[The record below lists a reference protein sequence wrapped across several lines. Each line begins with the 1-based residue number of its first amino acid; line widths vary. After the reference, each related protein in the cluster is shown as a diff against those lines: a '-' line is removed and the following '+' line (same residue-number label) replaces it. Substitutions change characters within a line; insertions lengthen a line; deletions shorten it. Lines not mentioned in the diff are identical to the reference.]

1 MSAPYYPGA
10 RPPFGGELQE
20 ILRRLDLME
29 RKIDWIAQRV
39 VKPAQSPAPAT
50 ASDSRSHPKPVS
62 AESSETAGQDAAT
75 AVDERTEH
83 APAQQAAAKAP
94 DQPEAVRRPP
104 AIPPQAAVPPTV
116 PPTVSPT
123 LQRPVLAPQARP
135 QTAHSGT
142 PKPGAYGAYGTY
154 GRPADAHQPHHQ
166 PQPPAGTS
174 SAWNRIRSEG
184 NVGRYLLSGAAALLV
199 VLAAVSLIA
208 LVWDRI
214 PDLVKIGLLG
224 LIAAGL
230 LTSGTLVSKR
240 ATRQRVAAATLT
252 GTGGALGFVA
262 IIGSVLLN
270 TGVPVL
276 LAFALMAAWAIVLL
290 VTARTTSQIFTA
302 VVSGL
307 GTLITIGFASWHT
320 TEHPETVA
328 FTWTLVCLDVL
339 ALAAITAYLARSS
352 TSMRLAPWFPV
363 TAVPATIMT
372 AAFTPV
378 GALAPAYEP
387 LCVILVFLPAVLIG
401 IQVMDAGPRL
411 YRSGWRWAAGLDW
424 SLVGLVVLIAQCR
437 LVGARAGGE
446 SVAVLVNAGAAGAPL
461 LIGVI
466 GAVLLVKPLSHAWRG
481 QVAPVHLAVGIL
493 VGLLSSWSEIRMFP
507 LVVIGLIAAAAPCA
521 RLLHSAAVP
530 VVSGFGV
537 VVLLGLVH
545 QADVMSQACALAGLV
560 LTPVGAVVL
569 EQLLERAPLP
579 QEDAGIPWKNHDQEL
594 AARRVSLSWASW
606 ILAADLVVLAPVLIS
621 RIWPHLHIGMLA
633 AGVIAIVLARLGL
646 ASPTPTPRTLFTGA
660 LVGQRAGA
668 RGATPVTTEPPP
680 AIWSGYASLFLVALA
695 GLAVATPL
703 SSMLWQTLLVI
714 VALSVMTTAIW
725 LLWPW
730 LCRPLET
737 IVAAAPMSVVLWWS
751 IWILLGAR
759 MTGALVSVMVLA
771 TGAMCIAVG
780 FSLRVTALRHYGL
793 VLVLASVIKLA
804 VMDIGSQNSVTRII
818 ALGIA
823 GLICFGLSL
832 AYNRIAADDNKD
844 ANASPPSQSE
854 PSAAPSSYGRPA
866 PQAVPSSGGYTYG
879 YQGSDPADDRRF
891 QPPQQ
896 G

>member
-1 MSAPYYPGA
+1 MSAPYYPGG

-50 ASDSRSHPKPVS
+50 VPDSRSRPESDS
-62 AESSETAGQDAAT
+62 AESSKTVEQDTAM
-75 AVDERTEH
+75 AVDEHTER
-83 APAQQAAAKAP
+83 APAQQAAAKNSE
-94 DQPEAVRRPP
+94 QPEAVRRPP
-104 AIPPQAAVPPTV
+104 AIPPPAAVPPA
-116 PPTVSPT
+116 
-123 LQRPVLAPQARP
+123 LQRPVPAPQAQP
-135 QTAHSGT
+135 QNVHSGT
-142 PKPGAYGAYGTY
+142 PTPGAYSMYGAYGH
-154 GRPADAHQPHHQ
+154 PDSAQQPH
-166 PQPPAGTS
+166 PPVGASGASETS
-174 SAWNRIRSEG
+174 GAWNRIRSEG

-823 GLICFGLSL
+823 GLICLSL

-844 ANASPPSQSE
+844 ANASPPPQSE
-854 PSAAPSSYGRPA
+854 SSAAPSSYGRPA